1 MSEPAGLE
9 RYYRFH
15 SRIYDATRWSFLF
28 GRTALIEGVA
38 TLAAST
44 TDILEIGCGT
54 GRNLVPLCRRFPA
67 ARITGVDL
75 SGAMLERART
85 NLGPQLSRVTLLEQ
99 TYDRPLGAEPSFD
112 LIVFSY
118 CLSMI
123 NPGWDRAIEHAGTDL
138 RPGGRIAVVDFHES
152 DFAAFKR
159 WMGLN
164 HVRMDSHLLPLLRER
179 FRPEVDEVRNAY
191 GGLWRY
197 FSFVGAK
204 TG

>member
-1 MSEPAGLE
+1 MSEPASLE

-28 GRTALIEGVA
+28 GRSALIDRVA
-38 TLAAST
+38 TLAVSA

-54 GRNLVPLCRRFPA
+54 GKNLVPLCRQFPV

-75 SGAMLERART
+75 SGAMLERARA
-85 NLGPQLSRVTLLEQ
+85 NLGPQWSRVTLLEQ
-99 TYDRPLGAEPSFD
+99 TYDRPLGVEAGFD

-123 NPGWDRAIEHAGTDL
+123 NPGWDRVIAHAGADL
-138 RPGGRIAVVDFHES
+138 RPGGLIAVVDFHES
-152 DFAAFKR
+152 DFIAFKR
-159 WMGLN
+159 FMELN
-164 HVRMDSHLLPLLRER
+164 HVRMDGHLLPRLRAR
-179 FRPEVDEVRNAY
+179 FRPEVDEVRAAY

-197 FSFVGAK
+197 FSFIGVK